1 MLNAIVRHRTDEQP
15 KVIVRYR
22 PNKQPEH
29 SRNVVV
35 LSCDRFRRGRD
46 GTRAAIGK
54 ESLTSSPVF
63 ALHQKSIS
71 KLMYI
76 ASRIP
81 IRPEIRGRFL

>member
-1 MLNAIVRHRTDEQP
+1 MNAIGRHRTDEQP
-15 KVIVRYR
+15 KIIVRHR
-22 PNKQPEH
+22 
-29 SRNVVV
+29 RNVVV

-46 GTRAAIGK
+46 GTRAAMGK

-76 ASRIP
+76 VSRIP